1 MGNEAHVVLCVLEG
15 PVPDGRVYTEL
26 TKADQLVV
34 IEAVENWLDGLI
46 STKRD
51 LDEEELEPHEEYI
64 TEVATTLEKFR
75 EFRRTNEETDP
86 CYRVD

>member
-1 MGNEAHVVLCVLEG
+1 MNEEAHVVLCVLEG
-15 PVPDGRVYTEL
+15 LVPDGRVYTEL

-51 LDEEELEPHEEYI
+51 LDEEELKPHEEYI
-64 TEVATTLEKFR
+64 TEVAATLEKFR
-75 EFRRTNEETDP
+75 EFRRQVNE
-86 CYRVD
+86 